1 MRTLFDTNVISEIRN
16 TQGSE
21 RVKEFARSV
30 DDLDSFIS
38 VVTIGEIAKG
48 IELLPEARRRNALVA
63 WLQEI
68 EVEYGEQILPC
79 DIEIARVWGELT
91 GRAQRRGQTIA
102 AADGLIAATALH
114 HGLRLATR
122 NVRHFEVTGVSLF
135 NPWEY

>member
-1 MRTLFDTNVISEIRN
+1 MN
-16 TQGSE
+16 GSE
-21 RVKEFARSV
+21 QVKAFARSI
-30 DDLDSFIS
+30 DRFDAFIS

-48 IELLPEARRRNALVA
+48 IELLPGGRRRDTLVA
-63 WLQEI
+63 WLGEI
-68 EVEYGEQILPC
+68 EADYGDQILPC

-122 NVRHFEVTGVSLF
+122 NIRHFAETGVSLV
-135 NPWEY
+135 NPWDN